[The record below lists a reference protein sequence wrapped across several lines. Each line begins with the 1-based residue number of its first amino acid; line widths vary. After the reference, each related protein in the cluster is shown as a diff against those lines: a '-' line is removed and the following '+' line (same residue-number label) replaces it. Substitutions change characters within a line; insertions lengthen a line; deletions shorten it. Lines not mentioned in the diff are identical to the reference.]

1 VLVAL
6 VFALVAGNVG
16 SGSSGAVALA
26 MSKITSSSEVADY
39 GDVVI
44 DYSDNSLGH
53 FDYEPHSSLY
63 TPQLTDGFSIDGYS
77 VDGRLIYTLVVIV
90 LSLCLIVAVVACVM
104 SIFLFNPLEVGCNRF
119 FVRNL
124 HEKAQVGNVGFAFDT
139 YYLNNV
145 KILFFRDLYLVLWTL
160 LFIIPGIVKAYEY
173 RMIPYILAENP
184 HMSKKEVFAASKS
197 MMMGNKWKAFVLD
210 LSFLGWH
217 ILSVFTVGILEVF
230 YVAPYMY
237 ATNAALYEALAYGRP
252 NNNFANGS
260 DFAGNNGNFTG
271 NNSSFSQQNN
281 GFGSGSYTDNASS
294 TDSNS
299 NM

>member
-1 VLVAL
+1 MWTRADLKQRARNTFKLNYWKCVLVAFI
-6 VFALVAGNVG
+6 FALVAGNVG
-16 SGSSGAVALA
+16 SGSSGAVASA
-26 MSKITSSSEVADY
+26 VSKITGSSEVTY
-39 GDVVI
+39 
-44 DYSDNSLGH
+44 YSDNSLGH

-63 TPQLTDGFSIDGYS
+63 TTPLADSFSNAGYC
-77 VDGRLIYTLVVIV
+77 VDGRLIYTLVIMA
-90 LSLCLIVAVVACVM
+90 LSLFLIVVVIACVM
-104 SIFLFNPLEVGCNRF
+104 GIFLFNPLEVGCNRF
-119 FVRNL
+119 FIRNL

-145 KILFFRDLYLVLWTL
+145 KILFFRDLQLVLWTL

-210 LSFLGWH
+210 MSFLGWH
-217 ILSVFTVGILEVF
+217 ILSVFTVGILELF

-252 NNNFANGS
+252 ANNNSANNN
-260 DFAGNNGNFTG
+260 DFGNNGNFG
-271 NNSSFSQQNN
+271 
-281 GFGSGSYTDNASS
+281 DL
-294 TDSNS
+294 DRDV
-299 NM
+299 